1 MVSEGGF
8 GFLVPMACMCCSG
21 NSSPLPFQPKACM
34 CFGGTSPPFPSPSP
48 PCPPPHTPTPHNS
61 LHSNHTWS
69 CQSTRHN
76 SRHCQHT
83 HRIKQHKHPLPTP
96 PPKHTPEV
104 VGPLDIVPG
113 IIHPHWQVLA
123 GRGGGVDLRRATAA
137 AAATAMREESRPWT
151 NGVLMNTGC
160 DGLSSLAAADLRCEA
175 AQRMRVMHAT

>member
-1 MVSEGGF
+1 MVF
-8 GFLVPMACMCCSG
+8 WYPWHACAVAG
-21 NSSPLPFQPKACM
+21 TAPPSPFSPRHACALA
-34 CFGGTSPPFPSPSP
+34 GQAPPFLLPHP
-48 PCPPPHTPTPHNS
+48 PAPPHTPTPHNS

>member
-48 PCPPPHTPTPHNS
+48 PCPPPHTYTTQLPPLKPHLELSVHSTQFQALSTHAQNQTTQTPPPN
-61 LHSNHTWS
+61 
-69 CQSTRHN
+69 
-76 SRHCQHT
+76 
-83 HRIKQHKHPLPTP
+83 P